1 MKFYLKKNSKLE
13 CIYLFLSE
21 SNKTK
26 LELNDYLNDNDDN
39 LASNFQMQNLNKNE
53 EKFANYAK
61 SAINC
66 NSSSNQIGIV
76 SFQEKSKIITSSQS
90 SDPSDN

>member
-1 MKFYLKKNSKLE
+1 MSKFK
-13 CIYLFLSE
+13 SE
-21 SNKTK
+21 SNKAK
-26 LELNDYLNDNDDN
+26 LELNDHSNDNDDN

-53 EKFANYAK
+53 EKFAHCANL
-61 SAINC
+61 AINF

-76 SFQEKSKIITSSQS
+76 SFQAKSKIISSSPS